1 MAFIVEDGTGL
12 ASATAYHGV
21 QFLRDYAATV
31 GYDVTGKTDP
41 ELEVIISRVT
51 LGYVDVE
58 YTFKGEP
65 LKPEQALKLPTD
77 EVTINDKIRRAVAD
91 ACIVALKGAL
101 FPDPSNDALI
111 KRTRKKIAE
120 LETETEYTS
129 GIDNNDAS
137 PTPVTDS
144 LLQPY
149 LAAGSGIIG
158 TVQVW

>member
-1 MAFIVEDGTGL
+1 MAFVVEDGTGL
-12 ASATAYHGV
+12 SSATAYIEV
-21 QFLRDYAATV
+21 AFLRDYAATV
-31 GYDVTGKTDP
+31 GYDVTTKTDP
-41 ELEVIISRVT
+41 ELQVIISRVT
-51 LGYVDVE
+51 LGYIDVE

-65 LKPEQALKLPTD
+65 LNENQALKLPTD

-101 FPDPSNDALI
+101 FPEPSNDALI
-111 KRTRKKIAE
+111 KKTRRKLAD

-149 LAAGSGIIG
+149 LAAGSGVIG